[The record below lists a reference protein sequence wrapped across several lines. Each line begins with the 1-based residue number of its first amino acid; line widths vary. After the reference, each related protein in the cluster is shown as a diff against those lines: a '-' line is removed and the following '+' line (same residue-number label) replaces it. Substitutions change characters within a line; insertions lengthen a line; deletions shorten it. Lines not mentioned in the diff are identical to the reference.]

1 MNKKINFRYG
11 QLIYNI
17 YSLLFDEEE
26 IKPKGPN
33 DVKHMAFGRIYYQL
47 AEHPWK
53 AIGITKN
60 LLKELEQ
67 NNFDRKNIPITRSHV
82 YERKDFL
89 RKIFEGKNK
98 MTKDELLAFLWEKD
112 ITIMSLE
119 HENRHIDKAI
129 DKRTPTSENNK
140 SGKEISKGCYL
151 FTPQDFENFFPA
163 RQVGWKYTKEVV
175 ERLRAFNKIKD
186 KQEIRSNNKD
196 KNLWEITTKW
206 Y

>member
-112 ITIMSLE
+112 ITIMSLK

-151 FTPQDFENFFPA
+151 FTPQDFENFF
-163 RQVGWKYTKEVV
+163 
-175 ERLRAFNKIKD
+175 L
-186 KQEIRSNNKD
+186 
-196 KNLWEITTKW
+196 
-206 Y
+206 

>member
-1 MNKKINFRYG
+1 
-11 QLIYNI
+11 
-17 YSLLFDEEE
+17 
-26 IKPKGPN
+26 
-33 DVKHMAFGRIYYQL
+33 
-47 AEHPWK
+47 
-53 AIGITKN
+53 
-60 LLKELEQ
+60 
-67 NNFDRKNIPITRSHV
+67 
-82 YERKDFL
+82 
-89 RKIFEGKNK
+89 

-112 ITIMSLE
+112 ITIMSLK

-163 RQVGWKYTKEVV
+163 LQVGWKYTKEVV

-186 KQEIRSNNKD
+186 KQEIRSNNKPGV
-196 KNLWEITTKW
+196 LWEITTKW

>member
-1 MNKKINFRYG
+1 MNNKINFRYV

-67 NNFDRKNIPITRSHV
+67 NNFTRKNIPITRSHV
-82 YERKDFL
+82 
-89 RKIFEGKNK
+89 
-98 MTKDELLAFLWEKD
+98 
-112 ITIMSLE
+112 
-119 HENRHIDKAI
+119 
-129 DKRTPTSENNK
+129 
-140 SGKEISKGCYL
+140 
-151 FTPQDFENFFPA
+151 
-163 RQVGWKYTKEVV
+163 
-175 ERLRAFNKIKD
+175 
-186 KQEIRSNNKD
+186 
-196 KNLWEITTKW
+196 
-206 Y
+206 